1 MNNNED
7 NGDNEDEDN
16 DENENA
22 DKENVNNYLASDDGG
37 DKIRE
42 GDVGSAVKK
51 NTDNE
56 EEEEEEGDAKGCT
69 DNKITLS
76 QQEKS
81 NITKTSVPETTFT
94 GNTNKSEEENA
105 MIEEKRLREE
115 ETTRSENDSK
125 VTQQEKEDLEAT
137 GENGKHT
144 KR

>member
-56 EEEEEEGDAKGCT
+56 EEEEEGDAKGCT

-105 MIEEKRLREE
+105 ILEEKRLREE